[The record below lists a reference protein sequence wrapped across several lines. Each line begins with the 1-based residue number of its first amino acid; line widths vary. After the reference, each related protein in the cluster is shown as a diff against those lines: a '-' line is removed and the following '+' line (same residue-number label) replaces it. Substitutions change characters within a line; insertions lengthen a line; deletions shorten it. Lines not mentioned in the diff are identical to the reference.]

1 MKPRY
6 KRREIRVLSWLKT
19 LLSRIELKQ
28 CIYWDLVPSY
38 CWNGPPNKG
47 KVREYDLSKV
57 LIILDTGL
65 GRLLHNDPT
74 TLSPTNGY
82 VDDSIVCANSLKQ
95 CRNLKLLTVHKQGLL
110 AEKLIG

>member
-1 MKPRY
+1 M
-6 KRREIRVLSWLKT
+6 VKT
-19 LLSRIELKQ
+19 TTLENTELKQ

-57 LIILDTGL
+57 LMILDTGL

-82 VDDSIVCANSLKQ
+82 VDDSIVCAKSLKQ
-95 CRNLKLLTVHKQGLL
+95 CRNLKLLTVHRLGLL
-110 AEKLIG
+110 AEKPLWAKDTSRVG